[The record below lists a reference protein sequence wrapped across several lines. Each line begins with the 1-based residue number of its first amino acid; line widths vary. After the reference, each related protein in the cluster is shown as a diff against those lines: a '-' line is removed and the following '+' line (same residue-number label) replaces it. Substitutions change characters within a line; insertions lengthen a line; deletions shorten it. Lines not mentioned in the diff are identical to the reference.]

1 MDKILQYQKLDIEL
15 HKLIR
20 ATENCEEKAVMN
32 KMIAYVKDAQN
43 KSIAIESG
51 AKKVV
56 DDYKDLRAKYD
67 DNYKKVQT
75 LTSNSDYKN
84 IDYKSAYA
92 QINALSSELFMIER
106 NLNIVI
112 NKAKEL
118 LKSFEVTK
126 NNVLKARSKH
136 KESKDKYEALVANY
150 QPKIE
155 AARKEMKKLEKEVD
169 QALLE
174 KYRAIKNDK
183 VFPVFVSLDGK
194 LCGGCRME
202 IASGTLNKLSTN
214 KFITCEHC
222 GRVIFKK

>member
-20 ATENCEEKAVMN
+20 ATENCEEKAIMN

-43 KSIAIESG
+43 KSMAIENG

-56 DDYKDLRAKYD
+56 DEYKELRAKYD
-67 DNYKKVQT
+67 ENSKKVQA
-75 LTSNSDYKN
+75 LTSNSDYDK
-84 IDYKSAYA
+84 IDYKSAYT
-92 QINALSSELFMIER
+92 QINTLSSELFMIER

-118 LKSFEVTK
+118 LKSFEITK

-136 KESKDKYEALVANY
+136 KESKDKYEALLASY

-155 AARKEMKKLEKEVD
+155 NTKKEMKALEKEIES
-169 QALLE
+169 ALLD

-202 IASGTLNKLSTN
+202 IASGKLNKLSTDR
-214 KFITCEHC
+214 FITCEHC
-222 GRVIFKK
+222 GRVIYKK

>member
-1 MDKILQYQKLDIEL
+1 MDKILQYQKLDMEL

-32 KMIAYVKDAQN
+32 KMIASVKDAQN
-43 KSIAIESG
+43 KSMSIENG

-56 DDYKDLRAKYD
+56 DDYKELRAKYD
-67 DNYKKVQT
+67 ENSRKVQA
-75 LTSNSDYKN
+75 LTSNSNYDSIDYKN
-84 IDYKSAYA
+84 TYA

-118 LKSFEVTK
+118 LKSFEITK

-136 KESKDKYEALVANY
+136 KESKDRYEALLASY
-150 QPKIE
+150 QPKIDN
-155 AARKEMKKLEKEVD
+155 AKKDMKSLEKEVAP
-169 QALLE
+169 ALLE

-183 VFPVFVSLDGK
+183 VFPVFVSIDGK

-202 IASGTLNKLSTN
+202 VASGKLNKLSTD

-222 GRVIFKK
+222 GRVIYKK

>member
-43 KSIAIESG
+43 KSMAIESG

-56 DDYKDLRAKYD
+56 DDYKDLRAQYD
-67 DNYKKVQT
+67 ENYKKVQT

-84 IDYKSAYA
+84 IDYKSVYN

-136 KESKDKYEALVANY
+136 KESKDKYEALLSTY

-155 AARKEMKKLEKEVD
+155 TTKKEMKQLEKEVEP
-169 QALLE
+169 ALLE

-202 IASGTLNKLSTN
+202 IASGTLNKLANS

-222 GRVIFKK
+222 GRVIYKK